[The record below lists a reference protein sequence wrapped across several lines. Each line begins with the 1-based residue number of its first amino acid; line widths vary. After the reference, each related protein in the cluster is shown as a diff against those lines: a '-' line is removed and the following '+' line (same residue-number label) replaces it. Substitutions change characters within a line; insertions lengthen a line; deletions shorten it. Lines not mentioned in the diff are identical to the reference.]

1 MFGRPRSLDDERVSR
16 KTLEE
21 LQFKLS
27 KAEKDR
33 DDLKQRLEE
42 LRPLRCSFCGKPQT
56 EVKKI
61 IAGPS
66 AYICNECVSLCAEI
80 CNEGSPAAESSD

>member
-1 MFGRPRSLDDERVSR
+1 MDDERVSR

-21 LQFKLS
+21 LQLKLS
-27 KAEKDR
+27 RAEKDR

-42 LRPLRCSFCGKPQT
+42 LRPLRCSFCGKPQN
-56 EVKKI
+56 EVQKL

-66 AYICNECVSLCAEI
+66 VFICNECVSLCADI
-80 CNEGSPAAESSD
+80 CNEGSLAAEGSD